1 LPVLPRLACP
11 FPPVINGHADTIHE
25 NTVEWLHS
33 FRVFEGEVAY
43 RNFYATNIGRLA
55 ARFHP
60 NASLEILQLVS
71 DWYAW
76 MFFRDDQRDESE
88 LGKDPIKLAA
98 MNARFLEILKGAE
111 PATEEDSL
119 AHALWDLRQRLRV
132 RSPTGTWTRRF
143 IRSVRD
149 HFDSTIWE
157 AANRLEGLTPDIR
170 VYVRMRPITGGLFV
184 DTEFIEIAE
193 QTHLPSKV
201 RQHRDVKSLMQASNN
216 VVCWAND
223 IISLEKE
230 VQRGDVHNLVLVLQQ
245 KLDLSL
251 QEAIDRAAEMYNA
264 EIQMFVEL
272 EPHLP
277 SFGKPVDA
285 NLRTFVSVLRTRMR
299 GNLDWSLESGRYQ
312 SAIDS
317 SRV

>member
-1 LPVLPRLACP
+1 
-11 FPPVINGHADTIHE
+11 
-25 NTVEWLHS
+25 
-33 FRVFEGEVAY
+33 
-43 RNFYATNIGRLA
+43 
-55 ARFHP
+55 
-60 NASLEILQLVS
+60 
-71 DWYAW
+71 
-76 MFFRDDQRDESE
+76 
-88 LGKDPIKLAA
+88 
-98 MNARFLEILKGAE
+98 
-111 PATEEDSL
+111 
-119 AHALWDLRQRLRV
+119 
-132 RSPTGTWTRRF
+132 
-143 IRSVRD
+143 
-149 HFDSTIWE
+149 
-157 AANRLEGLTPDIR
+157 
-170 VYVRMRPITGGLFV
+170 
-184 DTEFIEIAE
+184 
-193 QTHLPSKV
+193 
-201 RQHRDVKSLMQASNN
+201 MQASNN

-264 EIQMFVEL
+264 EIQTFVKL

>member
-1 LPVLPRLACP
+1 MPVLPRLRCP
-11 FPPVINGHADTIHE
+11 FPPAINRHADTIHE
-25 NTVEWLHS
+25 NTVEWLLR

-43 RNFYATNIGRLA
+43 RKFYATNIGRLA

-149 HFDSTIWE
+149 HFDSTVWE

-170 VYVRMRPITGGLFV
+170 TYVRMRPITGGLFV

-193 QTHLPSKV
+193 QTHLPSEV
-201 RQHRDVKSLMQASNN
+201 RQHRDVKLLMQASNN

-264 EIQMFVEL
+264 EIQTFVKL